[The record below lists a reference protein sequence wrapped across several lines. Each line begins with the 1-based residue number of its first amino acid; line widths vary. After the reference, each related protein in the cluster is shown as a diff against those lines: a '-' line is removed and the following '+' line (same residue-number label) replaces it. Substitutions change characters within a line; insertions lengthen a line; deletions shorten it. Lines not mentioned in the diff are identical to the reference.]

1 MSNLILT
8 KRQKRQIMF
17 LMTMMF
23 FVGVSATDIF
33 IASLPQMVR
42 DFHSTPSV
50 VNLTLSCY
58 SLGVAFAVLFVGEL
72 SSRFGRRRCLL
83 LGVLCFSL
91 AAFLIAVL
99 PVIQLIIML
108 RVVQAFG
115 CAVIIIVPRLVL
127 KDCMDER
134 EQITANG
141 ILLMGLIISPAIA
154 PIIGAYLAKFWGWR
168 SCFAVSGVFGLTLVA
183 WCYFILPET
192 NSNPLT
198 TFHRSSY
205 YVQTYI
211 KLLTNRMFLALTG
224 IYASGIAV
232 YFTFIG
238 ISSYLYIQHWHMSPQ
253 HYSMLYLWLSGAYLS
268 GNQIMQY
275 LNGKSLAADK
285 IIRIGVYST
294 VFGALVVSSAWFLS
308 TAEVALIVVTAGVF
322 FMRAANALIN
332 PPTQIRI
339 MSHFNQDSAQALG
352 LNMCLGFT
360 LSSCAISL
368 VTLFANQPLTGLIL
382 VSGFFA
388 LLAGIIYHFN
398 RKILY

>member
-1 MSNLILT
+1 
-8 KRQKRQIMF
+8 
-17 LMTMMF
+17 
-23 FVGVSATDIF
+23 
-33 IASLPQMVR
+33 
-42 DFHSTPSV
+42 
-50 VNLTLSCY
+50 
-58 SLGVAFAVLFVGEL
+58 
-72 SSRFGRRRCLL
+72 
-83 LGVLCFSL
+83 
-91 AAFLIAVL
+91 
-99 PVIQLIIML
+99 
-108 RVVQAFG
+108 
-115 CAVIIIVPRLVL
+115 
-127 KDCMDER
+127 
-134 EQITANG
+134 
-141 ILLMGLIISPAIA
+141 
-154 PIIGAYLAKFWGWR
+154 
-168 SCFAVSGVFGLTLVA
+168 
-183 WCYFILPET
+183 
-192 NSNPLT
+192 
-198 TFHRSSY
+198 
-205 YVQTYI
+205 
-211 KLLTNRMFLALTG
+211 
-224 IYASGIAV
+224 
-232 YFTFIG
+232 
-238 ISSYLYIQHWHMSPQ
+238 MSPQ

-388 LLAGIIYHFN
+388 LLAGGIYHFN

>member
-1 MSNLILT
+1 ML
-8 KRQKRQIMF
+8 

-23 FVGVSATDIF
+23 FVGVSATDIY
-33 IASLPQMVR
+33 IASLPQMVL
-42 DFHSTPSV
+42 DFHSSPRV
-50 VNLTLSCY
+50 INLTLSSY
-58 SLGVAFAVLFVGEL
+58 SLGVAFAVLFVGEI

-83 LGVLCFSL
+83 LGVLCFSV

-99 PVIQLIIML
+99 PSIELIILL

-154 PIIGAYLAKFWGWR
+154 PVIGAYLAKFWGWR
-168 SCFAVSGVFGLTLVA
+168 SCFALSGVFGIILVV
-183 WCYFILPET
+183 WGYFVLPET
-192 NSNPLT
+192 NRYQLLHFQRP
-198 TFHRSSY
+198 SY
-205 YVQTYI
+205 YLKTYFQ
-211 KLLTNRMFLALTG
+211 LLTNRMFLALTG
-224 IYASGIAV
+224 VYAAGVAA

-238 ISSYLYIQHWHMSPQ
+238 ISSYLYIDHWHMSPQ
-253 HYSMLYLWLSGAYLS
+253 RYSFLYLWLSGAYLS

-275 LNGKSLAADK
+275 LNGKHVSSVK
-285 IIRIGVYST
+285 IIRFGVYAT
-294 VFGALVVSSAWFLS
+294 FIGAVVVGTAWFIPSPTL
-308 TAEVALIVVTAGVF
+308 AMVVVTAGVL
-322 FMRAANALIN
+322 FMRSSNALIN

-339 MSHFNQDSAQALG
+339 MSHFEQNSAQALG
-352 LNMCLGFT
+352 LNMCIGFT
-360 LSSCAISL
+360 VSSLAISL
-368 VTLFANQPLTGLIL
+368 VTLFAHQPLTGLVL

-388 LLAGIIYHFN
+388 LIVVCSYRFN

>member
-1 MSNLILT
+1 
-8 KRQKRQIMF
+8 MF

-33 IASLPQMVR
+33 IASLPQMVL
-42 DFHSTPSV
+42 DFHSTPGV

-83 LGVLCFSL
+83 IGVFCFSL

-99 PVIQLIIML
+99 PIIQLIIVL

-168 SCFAVSGVFGLTLVA
+168 SCFTGSGILGMGLVI

-192 NSNPLT
+192 NHKPLT
-198 TFHRSSY
+198 TFQHPSY
-205 YVQTYI
+205 YVKTYV
-211 KLLTNRMFLALTG
+211 KLLTNRMFLVLTG
-224 IYASGIAV
+224 IYAAGVAV

-253 HYSMLYLWLSGAYLS
+253 HYSMLYLWLSCAYLS
-268 GNQIMQY
+268 GNQIMQR
-275 LNGKSLAADK
+275 LNGKVVAADK

-294 VFGALVVSSAWFLS
+294 VFGALIVSSAWFLKLPNL
-308 TAEVALIVVTAGVF
+308 ALIIVTAGVF

-360 LSSCAISL
+360 LSSGAISL
-368 VTLFANQPLTGLIL
+368 VTMFSHQPLLGLVL

-388 LLAGIIYHFN
+388 FLAGILYHFN

>member
-1 MSNLILT
+1 ML
-8 KRQKRQIMF
+8 

-23 FVGVSATDIF
+23 FVGVSATDIY
-33 IASLPQMVR
+33 IASLPQMVL
-42 DFHSTPSV
+42 DFHSSPRV
-50 VNLTLSCY
+50 INLTLSSY
-58 SLGVAFAVLFVGEL
+58 SLGVAFAVLFVGEI

-83 LGVLCFSL
+83 LGVLCFSV

-99 PVIQLIIML
+99 PSIELIILL

-154 PIIGAYLAKFWGWR
+154 PVIGAYLAKFWGWR
-168 SCFAVSGVFGLTLVA
+168 SCFALSGVFGIILVV
-183 WCYFILPET
+183 WGYFVLPET
-192 NSNPLT
+192 NRNQLLHFQRP
-198 TFHRSSY
+198 SY
-205 YVQTYI
+205 YLKTYFQ
-211 KLLTNRMFLALTG
+211 LLTNRMFLALTG
-224 IYASGIAV
+224 VYAAGVAA

-238 ISSYLYIQHWHMSPQ
+238 ISSYLYIDHWHMSPQ
-253 HYSMLYLWLSGAYLS
+253 RYSFLYLWLSGAYLS

-275 LNGKSLAADK
+275 LNGKHVSSVK
-285 IIRIGVYST
+285 IIRFGVYAT
-294 VFGALVVSSAWFLS
+294 FIGAVVVGTAWFIPSPTL
-308 TAEVALIVVTAGVF
+308 AMVVVTAGVL
-322 FMRAANALIN
+322 FMRSSNALIN

-339 MSHFNQDSAQALG
+339 MSHFEQNSAQALG
-352 LNMCLGFT
+352 LNMCIGFT
-360 LSSCAISL
+360 VSSLAISL
-368 VTLFANQPLTGLIL
+368 VTLFAHQPLTGLVL

-388 LLAGIIYHFN
+388 LIVVCSYRFN